1 VAADMGVVV
10 SGQERTAPH
19 ENYQELYDLTPAAY
33 LVTDPNGIILQAN
46 RRASRLL
53 GTTGRFLG
61 GRALSSFVAA
71 EQRAAFRER
80 LGHAEVLEGAEPWLL
95 RVGARGGQPVTVAVA
110 VTAAHDDSGRT
121 VALRWL
127 LAELPR
133 GQPVLP
139 VRGDGRPERGAV
151 AGTDPERLASILEK
165 VAQAA
170 VSLLRA
176 DHVSVIAENGD
187 GDHRWMVAAGGAG
200 KAFERLRRELA
211 AGPCLEAMRLGRA
224 VWTHDIVTDQRWP
237 ELIRAVAGR
246 QDLRGALAAPVLVD
260 GRGAGACL
268 ALSAATR
275 VWSDAELAAAHAF
288 AAVVAQALHAS

>member
-1 VAADMGVVV
+1 MGVQV
-10 SGQERTAPH
+10 SGQERAAPH

-71 EQRAAFRER
+71 EQRTAFRER
-80 LGHAEVLEGAEPWLL
+80 LGQAEALEGADPWLL
-95 RVGARGGQPVTVAVA
+95 RVGARGGEPVTVAVA
-110 VTAAHDDSGRT
+110 VTAARDHSGRT

-133 GQPVLP
+133 GRPVRPL
-139 VRGDGRPERGAV
+139 RGDGPPERV
-151 AGTDPERLASILEK
+151 AAGMEPERLAGILEK
-165 VAQAA
+165 VARAA
-170 VSLLRA
+170 VTVLRA

-187 GDHRWMVAAGGAG
+187 GEHRWMVAAGDAG
-200 KAFERLRRELA
+200 EAFERLRRELA

-237 ELIRAVAGR
+237 ELIRAVATH
-246 QDLRGALAAPVLVD
+246 QDLHGALAAPVLVD

-275 VWSDAELAAAHAF
+275 VWSDAELAAIRAF
-288 AAVVAQALHAS
+288 AAVVAQALSAS

>member
-1 VAADMGVVV
+1 MGVHV
-10 SGQERTAPH
+10 SGQERAAPH
-19 ENYQELYDLTPAAY
+19 ENYQELYDLMPAAY
-33 LVTDPNGIILQAN
+33 LVTDPNGIILQTN

-80 LGHAEVLEGAEPWLL
+80 LGHAEALEGAGPWLL

-110 VTAAHDDSGRT
+110 VTAARDDSGRT

-133 GQPVLP
+133 GQPV
-139 VRGDGRPERGAV
+139 RGDGRPERGA
-151 AGTDPERLASILEK
+151 GTDPERLVGILEK
-165 VAQAA
+165 VARAA

-176 DHVSVIAENGD
+176 DHVSVIAQDGD
-187 GDHRWMVAAGGAG
+187 GDHRWMAAAGHAG
-200 KAFERLRRELA
+200 EAFERLRRELA

-237 ELIRAVAGR
+237 ELIRAVATR

-275 VWSDAELAAAHAF
+275 VWSDAELAATRAF
-288 AAVVAQALHAS
+288 AAVVAEVLRAP

>member
-1 VAADMGVVV
+1 M
-10 SGQERTAPH
+10 SGQERAAPH

-53 GTTGRFLG
+53 GSTGRFLG

-80 LGHAEVLEGAEPWLL
+80 LGQAEALEGAGPWLL
-95 RVGARGGQPVTVAVA
+95 RVGARGGEPVTVAVA
-110 VTAAHDDSGRT
+110 VTAARDDSGRT

-133 GQPVLP
+133 GQE
-139 VRGDGRPERGAV
+139 RRGA
-151 AGTDPERLASILEK
+151 ADGADPERLASILEK
-165 VAQAA
+165 VARAA
-170 VSLLRA
+170 VTLLRA

-187 GDHRWMVAAGGAG
+187 GQHRWMVAAGDAG
-200 KAFERLRRELA
+200 EAFERLRRELA

-224 VWTHDIVTDQRWP
+224 VWTPDIVTDQRWP
-237 ELIRAVAGR
+237 ELIRAVATH

-275 VWSDAELAAAHAF
+275 VWSDAELAATGAF
-288 AAVVAQALHAS
+288 AAVVAQALRAS

>member
-1 VAADMGVVV
+1 MGVQV
-10 SGQERTAPH
+10 SGQERAAPH

-53 GTTGRFLG
+53 GITGRFLG

-80 LGHAEVLEGAEPWLL
+80 LGQAEALEGADPWLL
-95 RVGARGGQPVTVAVA
+95 RVGARGGEPVTVAVA
-110 VTAAHDDSGRT
+110 VTAARGHSGRT

-133 GQPVLP
+133 GRP
-139 VRGDGRPERGAV
+139 VRGNGPPERVAA
-151 AGTDPERLASILEK
+151 AGTEPERLADILEK
-165 VAQAA
+165 VARAA
-170 VSLLRA
+170 VTVLRA
-176 DHVSVIAENGD
+176 DHVGVIAENGD
-187 GDHRWMVAAGGAG
+187 GQHRWMVAAGDAG
-200 KAFERLRRELA
+200 EAFERLRRELA

-224 VWTHDIVTDQRWP
+224 VWTQDIVTDQRWP
-237 ELIRAVAGR
+237 ELIRAVATR
-246 QDLRGALAAPVLVD
+246 QDLHGALAAPVLVD

-275 VWSDAELAAAHAF
+275 VWSDAELAATRAF
-288 AAVVAQALHAS
+288 AAVVAQALRAS